1 MKKCNS
7 IARRTVCGVFC
18 SYGRQLPQSNQIKS
32 NPMNITHASTK
43 ADIIDA
49 SCEVI
54 DTQAEQIND
63 LKERQLI
70 LWTIVGI
77 LTVLLAFG
85 A

>member
-1 MKKCNS
+1 MQQPIDTRCLWC
-7 IARRTVCGVFC
+7 IVFAREAT
-18 SYGRQLPQSNQIKS
+18 SAIKS
-32 NPMNITHASTK
+32 NPMNITTASTK

-49 SCEVI
+49 SCELI

-77 LTVLLAFG
+77 LSVLLAFG

>member
-1 MKKCNS
+1 MIC
-7 IARRTVCGVFC
+7 AWEAAPT
-18 SYGRQLPQSNQIKS
+18 IKS

-54 DTQAEQIND
+54 DTQAEQISD

-77 LTVLLAFG
+77 LTMLLAFG

>member
-1 MKKCNS
+1 MQQTCQ
-7 IARRTVCGVFC
+7 ARRLRCILILREAT
-18 SYGRQLPQSNQIKS
+18 PAIKS

-54 DTQAEQIND
+54 DTQAEQITN

-77 LTVLLAFG
+77 LTVLVAFG

>member
-1 MKKCNS
+1 MQLACQPHHLRC
-7 IARRTVCGVFC
+7 ILYAREAT
-18 SYGRQLPQSNQIKS
+18 PTIKWNQ
-32 NPMNITHASTK
+32 MNITASSTK

-77 LTVLLAFG
+77 LSVLLAFG

>member
-1 MKKCNS
+1 MQQAYRSHHLRCILS
-7 IARRTVCGVFC
+7 AREAT
-18 SYGRQLPQSNQIKS
+18 PAIKS

>member
-1 MKKCNS
+1 
-7 IARRTVCGVFC
+7 
-18 SYGRQLPQSNQIKS
+18 
-32 NPMNITHASTK
+32 MNITTTSTK

-63 LKERQLI
+63 LRERQLV
-70 LWTIVGI
+70 LWAIVGI
-77 LTVLLAFG
+77 LTVLVAFG

>member
-1 MKKCNS
+1 MQQACQPHHLRCILS
-7 IARRTVCGVFC
+7 AREAT
-18 SYGRQLPQSNQIKS
+18 PAIKS

>member
-1 MKKCNS
+1 M
-7 IARRTVCGVFC
+7 
-18 SYGRQLPQSNQIKS
+18 QQSLRAHRLRCILFLREATPTIKWNQ
-32 NPMNITHASTK
+32 MNITASSTK
-43 ADIIDA
+43 AEIIDA

-54 DTQAEQIND
+54 DTQAEQISD
-63 LKERQLI
+63 LKQRQLI

>member
-1 MKKCNS
+1 MLS
-7 IARRTVCGVFC
+7 F
-18 SYGRQLPQSNQIKS
+18 S
-32 NPMNITHASTK
+32 K

-54 DTQAEQIND
+54 DTQTEQIND

>member
-1 MKKCNS
+1 MQQSLRAHRLRCILS
-7 IARRTVCGVFC
+7 AREAT
-18 SYGRQLPQSNQIKS
+18 PTIKWNQ
-32 NPMNITHASTK
+32 MNITASSTK
-43 ADIIDA
+43 AEIIDA

-77 LTVLLAFG
+77 LSVLLAFG

>member
-1 MKKCNS
+1 MQQPIDTRCLRC
-7 IARRTVCGVFC
+7 ILFTREAT
-18 SYGRQLPQSNQIKS
+18 PAIKS
-32 NPMNITHASTK
+32 NPMNITTASTK

>member
-1 MKKCNS
+1 M
-7 IARRTVCGVFC
+7 IGARKVT
-18 SYGRQLPQSNQIKS
+18 SAIKS
-32 NPMNITHASTK
+32 NPMNITTASTK

-49 SCEVI
+49 SCELI

-77 LTVLLAFG
+77 LTALLAFG

>member
-1 MKKCNS
+1 
-7 IARRTVCGVFC
+7 
-18 SYGRQLPQSNQIKS
+18 
-32 NPMNITHASTK
+32 MNITTASTK

-77 LTVLLAFG
+77 LTALLAFG
-85 A
+85 ASPLRGTSVPFFITIQSNDLLPLRMPR

>member
-1 MKKCNS
+1 MQQTCQTHHLRC
-7 IARRTVCGVFC
+7 ILFLREAT
-18 SYGRQLPQSNQIKS
+18 PAIKS

-54 DTQAEQIND
+54 DTQAEQITN

>member
-1 MKKCNS
+1 
-7 IARRTVCGVFC
+7 
-18 SYGRQLPQSNQIKS
+18 
-32 NPMNITHASTK
+32 MNITHTSTK

-77 LTVLLAFG
+77 LTVLVAFG

>member
-1 MKKCNS
+1 MQQHCQAHCLRC
-7 IARRTVCGVFC
+7 ILFIREAT
-18 SYGRQLPQSNQIKS
+18 PAIKS
-32 NPMNITHASTK
+32 NPMNITTASTK

-49 SCEVI
+49 SCELI

-77 LTVLLAFG
+77 LSVLLAFG

>member
-1 MKKCNS
+1 M
-7 IARRTVCGVFC
+7 IGTRETAPT
-18 SYGRQLPQSNQIKS
+18 IKS
-32 NPMNITHASTK
+32 NQMNITHASTK

>member
-1 MKKCNS
+1 MQQYCQTHCLRC
-7 IARRTVCGVFC
+7 ILFARETT
-18 SYGRQLPQSNQIKS
+18 PAIKS
-32 NPMNITHASTK
+32 NPMNITTASTK
-43 ADIIDA
+43 AEIIDA

-77 LTVLLAFG
+77 LSVLLAFG

>member
-1 MKKCNS
+1 MIS
-7 IARRTVCGVFC
+7 AREAT
-18 SYGRQLPQSNQIKS
+18 PAIKS

-54 DTQAEQIND
+54 DTQAEQITN

>member
-1 MKKCNS
+1 M
-7 IARRTVCGVFC
+7 IGAREAT
-18 SYGRQLPQSNQIKS
+18 PAIKS
-32 NPMNITHASTK
+32 NPMNITTTSTK

-63 LKERQLI
+63 LQERQLI
-70 LWTIVGI
+70 LWAIVGI
-77 LTVLLAFG
+77 LSVLLAFG

>member
-1 MKKCNS
+1 M
-7 IARRTVCGVFC
+7 IGAREAT
-18 SYGRQLPQSNQIKS
+18 PAIKS
-32 NPMNITHASTK
+32 NQMNITTASTK

-63 LKERQLI
+63 LRERQLI

-77 LTVLLAFG
+77 LTVLVAFG

>member
-1 MKKCNS
+1 
-7 IARRTVCGVFC
+7 
-18 SYGRQLPQSNQIKS
+18 
-32 NPMNITHASTK
+32 MNITTASTK

-54 DTQAEQIND
+54 DTQAEQITN

-77 LTVLLAFG
+77 LSVLLAFG
-85 A
+85 S

>member
-1 MKKCNS
+1 MRCILITRETTS
-7 IARRTVCGVFC
+7 A
-18 SYGRQLPQSNQIKS
+18 IKS
-32 NPMNITHASTK
+32 NPMNITTSSTK

-54 DTQAEQIND
+54 DTQAEQITN

-77 LTVLLAFG
+77 LSVLLAFG
-85 A
+85 S

>member
-1 MKKCNS
+1 MQQHCQ
-7 IARRTVCGVFC
+7 AHRLRCTLFL
-18 SYGRQLPQSNQIKS
+18 REATPAIKS
-32 NPMNITHASTK
+32 NPMNITTASTK

-70 LWTIVGI
+70 LWAIVSI

>member
-1 MKKCNS
+1 MQQAYQSHHLRCILS
-7 IARRTVCGVFC
+7 AREAT
-18 SYGRQLPQSNQIKS
+18 PAIKS

>member
-1 MKKCNS
+1 MQQHCQ
-7 IARRTVCGVFC
+7 AHRLRCTLFL
-18 SYGRQLPQSNQIKS
+18 REATPAIKS

-70 LWTIVGI
+70 LWAIVSI

>member
-1 MKKCNS
+1 MQQTCQT
-7 IARRTVCGVFC
+7 RRLRCILIL
-18 SYGRQLPQSNQIKS
+18 REAIPAIKS

-54 DTQAEQIND
+54 DTQAEQITNF
-63 LKERQLI
+63 KERQVI

>member
-1 MKKCNS
+1 MQQHC
-7 IARRTVCGVFC
+7 RTHCLRCILFL
-18 SYGRQLPQSNQIKS
+18 REATPAIKS
-32 NPMNITHASTK
+32 NPMNITTASTK

-77 LTVLLAFG
+77 LAVLLAFG

>member
-1 MKKCNS
+1 M
-7 IARRTVCGVFC
+7 IGARKVT
-18 SYGRQLPQSNQIKS
+18 SAIKS

>member
-1 MKKCNS
+1 MQQAYRSHHLRC
-7 IARRTVCGVFC
+7 ILIPREAT
-18 SYGRQLPQSNQIKS
+18 PAIKS